1 MSCKGSS
8 CGTVPSKRKV
18 SGFWSWVPAALVAI
32 LPKCPFCIMAYSGAI
47 PLCSGSAIY
56 PNEGTLP
63 MILTLVFAV
72 IVLMGILLNPKGR
85 KTLIAVSIAVS
96 GILVLA
102 LSQTVYPSMAVYY
115 TGVAVLF
122 FGIWYNGSFSYFKR
136 RAQHIL
142 LSFSPKTNVNDDS
155 RKI

>member
-1 MSCKGSS
+1 
-8 CGTVPSKRKV
+8 
-18 SGFWSWVPAALVAI
+18 
-32 LPKCPFCIMAYSGAI
+32 MAYSGAI

-63 MILTLVFAV
+63 MILTLAFAL
-72 IVLMGILLNPKGR
+72 IVLLAILLNPKGG
-85 KTLIAVSIAVS
+85 KTLVAVIIALF
-96 GILVLA
+96 GILILA
-102 LSQTVYPSMAVYY
+102 ASQTVYPSMTAYY
-115 TGVAVLF
+115 CGVVVLF

-142 LSFSPKTNVNDDS
+142 FSFSPKTNVNDDS